1 LFRVMPDPQRRR
13 GPVSN
18 MNASTNRVSMGAL
31 ALLMCLALPAG
42 LLSLFAESTTGEQ
55 VDQSNVIVV
64 ARVASLQ
71 AMPEPQR
78 TAVEFAVGDVIWG
91 NTQAHSVNV
100 VVPGR
105 LPLQVGDS
113 VVAILAHRPLELL
126 GVLEL
131 NKDARTLAWQVVSP
145 VTGMSEQGLT
155 GGGPTDPVSLAL
167 VKAAIRAR
175 KGADPRAAAG
185 GGVVASSA
193 DGNPL
198 APDAYEVNNTL
209 ATATNLSGLY
219 PPSLLTGN
227 PLVLTGLTL
236 TPNDVDFFAF
246 DAAALTILHAETLAV
261 TGLPAPDTLMGL
273 FDTPAGKLL
282 AHDDDGAGN
291 GLSRFIVP
299 IESTGKYAV
308 AVESAPDTN
317 LDFAGDEGTT
327 TGTYSLSLEL
337 ELGSYLWNQFDLI
350 LGVSPDGTLI
360 EDFVGFK
367 EIGGQDVLLV
377 GVPADG
383 WAVDFDVSN
392 TPLGATHVYGGAGDQ
407 LTDPGFANPLLP
419 LSFQLGSYA
428 DAAGFNRR
436 GSAEASSLV
445 TYTPAG
451 ADPRGLKT
459 DFAYTMSVGSDTV
472 VGQID
477 LEPATHGQI
486 SALQFARV
494 TDIDLFGVG
503 PDQFFWSFSPASPIK
518 AFAVDGSTNVGNV
531 TPPATP
537 FGNATGDMQAAV
549 TIDGGSLVAP
559 QTLHYRTAF
568 TYRKGFTTSV
578 LALNEVVRHLRMAG
592 VDTWVVAVDKDP
604 QTGLYA
610 AFGTGL
616 GDL

>member
-1 LFRVMPDPQRRR
+1 
-13 GPVSN
+13 
-18 MNASTNRVSMGAL
+18 MNASQHRVSLGAL

-55 VDQSNVIVV
+55 VDQSELIVV

-71 AMPEPQR
+71 AIPDPQR
-78 TAVEFAVGDVIWG
+78 TAVEFAVSDVIWG
-91 NTQAHSVNV
+91 KTQPRALNV
-100 VVPGR
+100 VIEGR
-105 LPLQVGDS
+105 TPLQVGDS
-113 VVAILAHRPLELL
+113 VVAIAAHRPVNLL
-126 GVLEL
+126 GVLKL
-131 NKDARTLAWQVVSP
+131 SKDPRSLAWQVVSP
-145 VTGMSEQGLT
+145 ISGMSEQGLS
-155 GGGPTDPVSLAL
+155 GGGPQDPVSLAL
-167 VKAAIRAR
+167 VQAAIRAR
-175 KGADPRAAAG
+175 KGQDPRAGAG
-185 GGVVASSA
+185 GGVASSTS
-193 DGNPL
+193 DGNPI
-198 APDAYEVNNTL
+198 APDAFEPNDTL

-246 DAAALTILHAETLAV
+246 DTAALTIVHAETHAV

-273 FDTPAGKLL
+273 FNSPAGQLL

-291 GLSRFIVP
+291 GLSRLAVP
-299 IESTGKYAV
+299 IEATGKYAV
-308 AVESAPDTN
+308 AVESAPDSN

-327 TGTYSLSLEL
+327 TGTYSLSLEI

-360 EDFVGFK
+360 EDFIGFK

-383 WAVDFDVSN
+383 WGVDFDVSN
-392 TPLGATHVYGGAGDQ
+392 IPSGSTHVYGGAGDQ
-407 LTDPGFANPLLP
+407 LTDPGFQNALVP
-419 LSFQLGSYA
+419 LSFQLGSYQ
-428 DAAGFNRR
+428 DAAGLNRR

-445 TYTPAG
+445 SFSPAG
-451 ADPRGLKT
+451 TDPRGLKT
-459 DFAYTMSVGSDTV
+459 DFAYTMSVGANTV

-486 SALQFARV
+486 SRLEFARV

-503 PDQFFWSFSPASPIK
+503 PDQFFWSFNPASPIK
-518 AFAVDGSTNVGNV
+518 AFAVDGTTNVGNA
-531 TPPATP
+531 TPPGTP

-549 TIDGGSLVAP
+549 TINGGDLAAP
-559 QTLHYRTAF
+559 QTLQYRTAF
-568 TYRKGFTTSV
+568 TYTKGFTTAV
-578 LALNEVVRHLRMAG
+578 QALNETVRRLRMAG